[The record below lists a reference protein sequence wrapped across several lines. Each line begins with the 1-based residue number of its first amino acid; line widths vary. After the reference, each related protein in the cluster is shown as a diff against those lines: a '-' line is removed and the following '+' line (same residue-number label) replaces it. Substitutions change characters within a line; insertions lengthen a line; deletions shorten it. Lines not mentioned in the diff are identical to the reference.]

1 MAISAAP
8 TTGQRLAAVYQPFQG
23 GKLYEQGL
31 LIAWFLIT
39 FLPLQGGAFT
49 ALRYLMVLYYLSF
62 LVIDARNTV
71 ATFAR
76 SFWLLPVQILAV
88 LSVFWSPMPGDAMRA
103 VMLNLTSAMIIII
116 IAAQFTPRQIA
127 RCMMITAMIASLFVL
142 VSPVP
147 LIYGGPYASKNNL
160 AMHML
165 MGYMLCLSFAVDKN
179 ETVLIRLAALPFAGL
194 MALFIVQA
202 DSTTALLFTL
212 GTTLVILFGRL
223 IFVDLSRI
231 QNIKTL
237 LFLVGV
243 AAVLAIVYAA
253 LAFLDQ
259 ALLDRFLGMFGK
271 DSTLTGR
278 TALWDAA
285 ANEIRQRPWL
295 GLGMEGFWFYDSGV
309 AQTLNENDHKDFGTK
324 LTFHNSYLE
333 VAVHLGYVGLTLFII
348 SLAWVVFQ
356 ILLKMFRSP
365 DMIVVAYSVLVLVGM
380 ITTFTESVLWG
391 PFDAQTTLFFVA
403 GAAYA
408 GRERKKLVGHLVVS
422 EHTPQQATA

>member
-1 MAISAAP
+1 MAISAAKM
-8 TTGQRLAAVYQPFQG
+8 TGQRLAAVYQPFQG

-31 LIAWFLIT
+31 LIVWFLIT
-39 FLPLQGGAFT
+39 FLPLQGAAFS
-49 ALRYLMVLYYLSF
+49 ALRYLLVLYYLSF
-62 LVIDARNTV
+62 LVVDARNTIG
-71 ATFAR
+71 TFAR
-76 SFWLLPVQILAV
+76 SFWLLPVQVLAV
-88 LSVFWSPMPGDAMRA
+88 LSVFWSPLPSEAMRS
-103 VMLNLTSAMIIII
+103 VMLNVTSAMIIII
-116 IAAQFTPRQIA
+116 IASQFTPKQIA

-142 VSPVP
+142 ISPVP

-165 MGYMLCLSFAVDKN
+165 MGYMLCLAFSMDKT
-179 ETVLIRLAALPFAGL
+179 EDVLIRMAALPFAAM
-194 MALFIVQA
+194 MAFFIVQA
-202 DSTTALLFTL
+202 DSTTALLFML
-212 GTTLVILFGRL
+212 ATTMVILFGRL
-223 IFVDLSRI
+223 IFIDLSRI

-237 LFLVGV
+237 LFLMGV
-243 AAVLAIVYAA
+243 AAFLAIIYAA

-259 ALLDRFLGMFGK
+259 ALLDKFLGMFGK

-295 GLGMEGFWFYDSGV
+295 GLGMEGFWYYDSGV
-309 AQTLNENDHKDFGTK
+309 AQTLNENDNKDYGTK

-348 SLAWVVFQ
+348 SLAWVVLQ
-356 ILLKMFRSP
+356 ILIKMFRSP
-365 DMIVVAYSVLVLVGM
+365 DMMVVAYSVLVLVGI

-408 GRERKKLVGHLVVS
+408 GRERKKLVGHLVVT
-422 EHTPQQATA
+422 EKPAQQAPA